1 MASPTKER
9 LLRFTILAYRREDI
23 TEEEFHHHWTHNH
36 APLVREWLARHGIL
50 RYTQASLLAPF
61 MLIPFQLLT
70 NLQYHTPSSIRQQAI
85 SIFGLP
91 EFAVATYDG
100 FVELLIRDL
109 EDFKRAQQDP
119 FYIEKV
125 APDEAK
131 MADPAKTQVIVG
143 WEECYVL
150 DGKVLADG
158 EAGVVRG

>member
-1 MASPTKER
+1 MATPTKER
-9 LLRFTILAYRREDI
+9 LLRFTILAYRREGV
-23 TEEEFHHHWTHNH
+23 TEDEFHHHWTHTH

-50 RYTQASLLAPF
+50 RYTQ
-61 MLIPFQLLT
+61 
-70 NLQYHTPSSIRQQAI
+70 YHTPSSVRQHAI

-91 EFAVATYDG
+91 DFAVATYDG
-100 FVELLIRDL
+100 FVELLMRDL

-131 MADPAKTQVIVG
+131 MADPTKTQVIVG

>member
-1 MASPTKER
+1 VASSPRDLEIHSSKSPDS
-9 LLRFTILAYRREDI
+9 LSLR
-23 TEEEFHHHWTHNH
+23 
-36 APLVREWLARHGIL
+36 PLK
-50 RYTQASLLAPF
+50 
-61 MLIPFQLLT
+61 LT

-91 EFAVATYDG
+91 DFAVATYDG
-100 FVELLIRDL
+100 FVELLMRDL

-119 FYIEKV
+119 FYVEKV

-131 MADPAKTQVIVG
+131 MADPAKTKIIVG